1 MSTAFK
7 IATRQVDVASMREA
21 VLALQSLARQSESAK
36 DLPPVEFA
44 LRYGV
49 VPPVLAGRAK
59 EMAIL
64 EWLVEGVQAGKGD
77 QSLLGLHGIRGQGKT
92 ALLRLLENIARQA
105 GIHVVVLRAAK
116 TGADFAQAVMEAE
129 SLAGTTSDSTAKEG
143 VVGVNA
149 LLKAQGRSAT
159 TRLASETRTARVSLD
174 AAVQQRLARGDRILL
189 VLDEAHT
196 LRKDAGQELFNTY
209 QDCGV
214 RGAALGLAFAG
225 TPDLPDR
232 LADMGVTFTE
242 RPGRYGQHPLGPISE
257 ANAVMAVLAPFAE
270 RGAVPNDM
278 VPDIPGGI
286 VESIASACCGYPYY
300 TQLLGA
306 ALHEAWAANGAPNR
320 IAERHWRQALTT
332 FETQRREH
340 YQRRFAELRAIGAV
354 QCARNLA
361 AALKERGAIAQ
372 DVLEHCVAQGLRE
385 RNDLESAAK
394 IVREETWLDGIWSP
408 TNGMASALLHLGFLW
423 SPQGSGGERFQA
435 GIPSLADHV
444 LEAAPPPASA

>member
-1 MSTAFK
+1 MTTASK
-7 IATRQVDVASMREA
+7 IVIRQVDVASMREA
-21 VLALQSLARQSESAK
+21 VLALQSMARQSESAEG
-36 DLPPVEFA
+36 LPPVEFA

-49 VPPVLAGRAK
+49 VPPVLAGRAG
-59 EMAIL
+59 ELAIL
-64 EWLVEGVQAGKGD
+64 EQLVEDIQAGKGD

-92 ALLRLLENIARQA
+92 ALLRLLEDIARQA

-116 TGADFAQAVMEAE
+116 TGADFAQAVMDAE
-129 SLAGTTSDSTAKEG
+129 SRADTTSDSTAKEG

-149 LLKAQGRSAT
+149 LLKTQGRSAK

-174 AAVQQRLARGDRILL
+174 AAVQQRLARGDGILL

-242 RPGRYGQHPLGPISE
+242 RPGQYGQHPLGPISD

-270 RGAVPNDM
+270 RGAM
-278 VPDIPGGI
+278 PDGMAPDTPGGI
-286 VESIASACCGYPYY
+286 VEGIASACSGYPYY

-306 ALHEAWAANGAPNR
+306 ALHETWAANGAPNR
-320 IAERHWRQALTT
+320 IAERHWRQARAT
-332 FETQRREH
+332 FEAQRREH
-340 YQRRFAELRAIGAV
+340 YQRRFAELRTIGAV

-361 AALKERGAIAQ
+361 AALKERGTLAQ
-372 DVLEHCVAQGLRE
+372 DVLEHCITEGLLE
-385 RNDLESAAK
+385 RNDLESAGK
-394 IVREETWLDGIWSP
+394 IIREEEWLDGMWSP

-423 SPQGSGGERFQA
+423 SRQGSAGEHFQA

-444 LEAAPPPASA
+444 LEVAPPRASV

>member
-1 MSTAFK
+1 
-7 IATRQVDVASMREA
+7 MREA
-21 VLALQSLARQSESAK
+21 VLVLQSMARQSESAEG
-36 DLPPVEFA
+36 LPPVEFA

-64 EWLVEGVQAGKGD
+64 EQLVEGIQAGKGD
-77 QSLLGLHGIRGQGKT
+77 QSLLGFHGIRGQGKT
-92 ALLRLLENIARQA
+92 ALLRLLEDTARQA
-105 GIHVVVLRAAK
+105 GVHVVTLRAAK
-116 TGADFAQAVMEAE
+116 TGADFAQAVMDAE
-129 SLAGTTSDSTAKEG
+129 SVAGTTSDATAKEG
-143 VVGVNA
+143 VAGVNA
-149 LLKAQGRSAT
+149 VLKAQGRTAK

-174 AAVQQRLARGDRILL
+174 AVVERRLARGDRILL
-189 VLDEAHT
+189 LLDEAHT

-232 LADMGVTFTE
+232 LSEMGVTFTE
-242 RPGRYGQHPLGPISE
+242 RPGQHGQQPLGPISD

-270 RGAVPNDM
+270 RGATPQGM
-278 VPDIPGGI
+278 EPDAPGGI
-286 VESIASACCGYPYY
+286 VEGIANACCGYPYY
-300 TQLLGA
+300 TQLLGT
-306 ALHEAWAANGAPNR
+306 ALHQAWAEGGAPNH
-320 IAERHWRQALTT
+320 IAEEHWRQSLPA

-340 YQRRFAELRAIGAV
+340 YQRRFAELRTIGAV

-372 DVLEHCVAQGLRE
+372 DVLERCVAQGLRE
-385 RNDLESAAK
+385 RGDLERAGT
-394 IVREETWLDGIWSP
+394 IIREDEWLDGVWSV
-408 TNGMASALLHLGFLW
+408 TGGLASALLHLGFLW
-423 SPQGSGGERFQA
+423 SPQGSAGDVFQA

-444 LEAAPPPASA
+444 LEVAPPPATPG